1 MSFLE
6 DADYDIKI
14 TTTIEH
20 SIMNYFAQA
29 QNIVN
34 KFERYLN
41 RHRELDFLKMRR
53 FLLTTYNSLSEIDH
67 SLKSP
72 ENIRLHDTMNHVS
85 TIYDEF
91 SVKCKLG
98 IQAYTVVFLQ
108 QQERYLLM
116 ESLLNHNLREV
127 VFLQEQSL
135 AFKEHVQKQKDDLL
149 DAPLHSKRYLDKEDD
164 LKLLKRRENSTLVRL
179 GEVKEQNELI
189 TQGLS
194 DFRAT
199 YRAQFTLMYT
209 KFTESLKPKLLSI
222 LNAMAFEFDIHMW
235 IEANNSVVIKNY
247 YKHSL
252 DEEQISSKTYLSY
265 YLKGLDKNKL
275 SQEHKDLQELLKY
288 LENTNPIYC
297 LIYMPKEEDLEQFKS
312 TLEADKNGF
321 VIHGYTG
328 AKVALS
334 KAFQTRIDMMIL
346 DLDAEEDIIESFL
359 SLYQKNS
366 EQLETK
372 AKIMLVCSEVNDQN
386 IAKAE
391 LLGAN
396 SLIEKSETAFDII
409 DSVYELLKV
418 ENTSSDTY
426 NPSTE
431 EPS

>member
-20 SIMNYFAQA
+20 SIINYFAQA

-275 SQEHKDLQELLKY
+275 SQEHKDLQELLNY

-312 TLEADKNGF
+312 TLEADKM
-321 VIHGYTG
+321 V
-328 AKVALS
+328 L
-334 KAFQTRIDMMIL
+334 
-346 DLDAEEDIIESFL
+346 
-359 SLYQKNS
+359 
-366 EQLETK
+366 
-372 AKIMLVCSEVNDQN
+372 
-386 IAKAE
+386 
-391 LLGAN
+391 
-396 SLIEKSETAFDII
+396 
-409 DSVYELLKV
+409 
-418 ENTSSDTY
+418 
-426 NPSTE
+426 
-431 EPS
+431 